1 MSYINNIYTAHYF
14 ILNLLES
21 RLYADGILKSTACFY
36 FHNYSFGQV
45 LIVTFLGQF
54 TFRAVIHI
62 FFVSILGSKR
72 QKKVLLDTGVYG
84 AFTYAWRSLF
94 MSFDFQSYYAPVFL
108 SFYLENLILIVGS
121 YAVILTATQ
130 VDLRDKYTFN
140 IYAGISLLCM
150 ILAIGL
156 RCLIKKRLE
165 NNQLIKSENKISP
178 EKYF

>member
-1 MSYINNIYTAHYF
+1 
-14 ILNLLES
+14 
-21 RLYADGILKSTACFY
+21 
-36 FHNYSFGQV
+36 
-45 LIVTFLGQF
+45 
-54 TFRAVIHI
+54 
-62 FFVSILGSKR
+62 
-72 QKKVLLDTGVYG
+72 
-84 AFTYAWRSLF
+84 

-121 YAVILTATQ
+121 YAVILTVTQ

-165 NNQLIKSENKISP
+165 NNQLLKSENKISP